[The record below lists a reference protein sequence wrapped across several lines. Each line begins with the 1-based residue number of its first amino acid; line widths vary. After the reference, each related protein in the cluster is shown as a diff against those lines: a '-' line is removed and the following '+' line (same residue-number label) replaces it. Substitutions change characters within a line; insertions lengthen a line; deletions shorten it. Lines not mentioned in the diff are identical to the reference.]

1 LINAIS
7 GGRARLRSRESSL
20 WIGGFIAVTA
30 ICLLLFV
37 TNIWLA
43 EIRSGNAWGL
53 VYGTAAATL
62 LLGAA
67 AYGIRRR
74 TMRIS
79 TRHGAGRSR
88 TWLYLHPYGGSLFL
102 LLVFMHS
109 GFGLPS
115 GWVTW
120 WLWGLSLWTV
130 ASGFIGLALQR
141 WIPKLLASG
150 LSVEVHYDRIPE
162 LVDEIRQKAEILIED
177 CDEAIRGL
185 YERYVAAAL
194 DRPTRRF
201 IYFLDITGGIQSKLR
216 EFNHLKDFLTREEQ
230 DKLEELE
237 QLYRAKLEMDAHFT
251 LQHPLRWWLYAHLP
265 ASLLLLAFL
274 AIHLAAVFF
283 Y

>member
-1 LINAIS
+1 MINALS
-7 GGRARLRSRESSL
+7 AARGRVRSREPSL
-20 WIGGFIAVTA
+20 WIGGFLVVAA
-30 ICLLLFV
+30 ICLLLFFA
-37 TNIWLA
+37 NIWLA
-43 EIRSGNAWGL
+43 EIRSGNGWGL
-53 VYGTAAATL
+53 AYGTGAAVL

-67 AYGIRRR
+67 AYGVRRR
-74 TMRIS
+74 TMRLS
-79 TRHGAGRSR
+79 SRLGAGRSR
-88 TWLYLHPYGGSLFL
+88 TWLYLHLYGGSLFL

-109 GFGLPS
+109 GFSWPS

-150 LSVEVHYDRIPE
+150 LSIEVHYDRIPE
-162 LVDEIRQKAEILIED
+162 LVNEIRQKAETLIET
-177 CDEAIRGL
+177 CDEAIKAL
-185 YERYVAAAL
+185 YDRYVAAAL
-194 DRPTRRF
+194 DRPRRRL
-201 IYFLDITGGIQSKLR
+201 IYFLDITGGIQSRLR

-251 LQHPLRWWLYAHLP
+251 LQQPLRWWLYAHLP